1 MSRQY
6 QIFIVCVALT
16 FALFLIA
23 DQALAQ
29 SYFGNNGRVRQQA
42 LALTLIKVVLVGIAV
57 GIGFGLGWIMSPQG
71 RAFRRIGLLILAG
84 LVGLVAVL
92 NSGYLGWFA
101 AFVFA
106 VCGFFVGIFFWL
118 RSSISSMMDQPDTF
132 GSSRWATPK
141 DVTAKEL
148 YGTDGIRIGQFPN
161 SEGEMEW
168 VSYKGDRHLL
178 TVAPTRAGK
187 GTTQIVPNL
196 LTYGGS
202 ALVIDPKG
210 ENAAITAERRFKMGQ
225 DVHIVDPW
233 EITPLEGLQ
242 SSSFNPLDWLDT
254 TDPDLPE
261 NAMLLASALVVEGNS
276 KDPFW
281 DEEAKALLQGLIMH
295 VATDPAEDG
304 NRHLPRVREL
314 LVQGQAELDKLFGKM
329 AKSFHPIVRSTG
341 ERSLQKEEKLFASVI
356 ASAQS
361 HTHFLDSD
369 RIVANMKTSSFK
381 FEDLK
386 TKPMTIY
393 LVLPSDRLNT
403 FGRWL
408 RLLVQQA
415 ITVNARN
422 IEAKPEKSVLFLL
435 DEFAALGRLSMVE
448 QAYGLMAGY
457 GMQLWGIVQDLNQLD
472 RIYDKGW
479 QSFVSN
485 AGMINYF
492 GSSDQKTA
500 EYFSA
505 LCGEQTV
512 WNLSSAVA
520 YAMTSNQG
528 GSGASSSQ
536 SETSTRTTAASQR
549 KLAFPDELMRFPQTH
564 QIAFIENMHPMRAT
578 KTPWFSDPELK
589 KLGYNLQ
596 D

>member
-1 MSRQY
+1 
-6 QIFIVCVALT
+6 
-16 FALFLIA
+16 
-23 DQALAQ
+23 
-29 SYFGNNGRVRQQA
+29 
-42 LALTLIKVVLVGIAV
+42 
-57 GIGFGLGWIMSPQG
+57 
-71 RAFRRIGLLILAG
+71 
-84 LVGLVAVL
+84 
-92 NSGYLGWFA
+92 
-101 AFVFA
+101 
-106 VCGFFVGIFFWL
+106 
-118 RSSISSMMDQPDTF
+118 
-132 GSSRWATPK
+132 
-141 DVTAKEL
+141 
-148 YGTDGIRIGQFPN
+148 
-161 SEGEMEW
+161 MEW

-196 LTYGGS
+196 LTYEGS

-210 ENAAITAERRFKMGQ
+210 ENAAITAEQRYQMGHEIH
-225 DVHIVDPW
+225 VVDPW
-233 EITPLEGLQ
+233 MITPLDGLTT
-242 SSSFNPLDWLDT
+242 SSFNPLDWLDT
-254 TDPDLPE
+254 DDPDLPE

-281 DEEAKALLQGLIMH
+281 DEEAKALLQGLIMY
-295 VATDPAEDG
+295 VATDAEEDG
-304 NRHLPRVREL
+304 HRNLPRVREL
-314 LVQGQAELDKLFGKM
+314 LVSSQSELNALFKKM
-329 AKSFHPIVRSTG
+329 ANSFHPIVRSTG

-369 RIVANMKTSSFK
+369 RIAMNMKTSSFK

-422 IEAKPEKSVLFLL
+422 IETKPEKSVLFLL

-492 GSSDQKTA
+492 GSADKMTA
-500 EYFSA
+500 DYFSS
-505 LCGEQTV
+505 LCGEETV
-512 WNLSSAVA
+512 WNLS
-520 YAMTSNQG
+520 YAFSRAMGSSSGQG
-528 GSGASSSQ
+528 GGSSS
-536 SETSTRTTAASQR
+536 STTTNNDNFAAAQR
-549 KLAFPDELMRFPQTH
+549 KLIFPDELMRFPQTH
-564 QIAFIENMHPMRAT
+564 QIAFVENMHPMRAT
-578 KTPWFSDPELK
+578 KATWFNDPELK
-589 KLGYNLQ
+589 ALGRNLQ